1 MAKSWIS
8 HTDLST
14 CNVDTLSVL
23 GVGKPVTMDWLFPAF
38 LIIMPLNL
46 IKFNFPTRMW
56 TTASFSESTAD
67 VTVWFLIS
75 ISRLLFYGINKYATT
90 HISDWNFKASLSS
103 DISTFEM
110 DFIFWTNP
118 VFSFVCLDT
127 IIAKPTS
134 AIFELLSV
142 E

>member
-1 MAKSWIS
+1 M
-8 HTDLST
+8 
-14 CNVDTLSVL
+14 
-23 GVGKPVTMDWLFPAF
+23 FPALSSVIF
-38 LIIMPLNL
+38 VLSMLVLTFVIVIA
-46 IKFNFPTRMW
+46 W
-56 TTASFSESTAD
+56 
-67 VTVWFLIS
+67 
-75 ISRLLFYGINKYATT
+75 LLFYGINKYATT

>member
-1 MAKSWIS
+1 MPIEKAARVPYPPQSMYLI
-8 HTDLST
+8 LSIFT
-14 CNVDTLSVL
+14 
-23 GVGKPVTMDWLFPAF
+23 
-38 LIIMPLNL
+38 
-46 IKFNFPTRMW
+46 
-56 TTASFSESTAD
+56 
-67 VTVWFLIS
+67 
-75 ISRLLFYGINKYATT
+75 LLFYGINKYATT

>member
-1 MAKSWIS
+1 MCVFPFKSEE
-8 HTDLST
+8 
-14 CNVDTLSVL
+14 NVFSPKITLQS
-23 GVGKPVTMDWLFPAF
+23 
-38 LIIMPLNL
+38 LI
-46 IKFNFPTRMW
+46 
-56 TTASFSESTAD
+56 EE
-67 VTVWFLIS
+67 
-75 ISRLLFYGINKYATT
+75 LLFYGINKYATT

>member
-1 MAKSWIS
+1 MTHMIY
-8 HTDLST
+8 DLPPYT
-14 CNVDTLSVL
+14 CCS
-23 GVGKPVTMDWLFPAF
+23 FFA
-38 LIIMPLNL
+38 
-46 IKFNFPTRMW
+46 PTNN
-56 TTASFSESTAD
+56 
-67 VTVWFLIS
+67 S
-75 ISRLLFYGINKYATT
+75 ISFALLGIWTVIPVSLAGISYIPMLSQVLLFYGINKYATT
-90 HISDWNFKASLSS
+90 HISDWNFKVSLSS

>member
-1 MAKSWIS
+1 METLWIVIVCE
-8 HTDLST
+8 D
-14 CNVDTLSVL
+14 
-23 GVGKPVTMDWLFPAF
+23 
-38 LIIMPLNL
+38 
-46 IKFNFPTRMW
+46 
-56 TTASFSESTAD
+56 ESIFEILK
-67 VTVWFLIS
+67 V
-75 ISRLLFYGINKYATT
+75 LLFYGINKYATT

>member
-1 MAKSWIS
+1 MLPFGTVNSNPLYTNSPTFETFA
-8 HTDLST
+8 
-14 CNVDTLSVL
+14 
-23 GVGKPVTMDWLFPAF
+23 LFDM
-38 LIIMPLNL
+38 LIISM
-46 IKFNFPTRMW
+46 
-56 TTASFSESTAD
+56 
-67 VTVWFLIS
+67 V
-75 ISRLLFYGINKYATT
+75 LLFYGINKYATT

>member
-1 MAKSWIS
+1 MFPFGTVNSNPLYTSSPTFETFA
-8 HTDLST
+8 
-14 CNVDTLSVL
+14 
-23 GVGKPVTMDWLFPAF
+23 LFDM
-38 LIIMPLNL
+38 LIISMV
-46 IKFNFPTRMW
+46 F
-56 TTASFSESTAD
+56 
-67 VTVWFLIS
+67 
-75 ISRLLFYGINKYATT
+75 LLFYGINKYATT

>member
-1 MAKSWIS
+1 MHSK
-8 HTDLST
+8 
-14 CNVDTLSVL
+14 
-23 GVGKPVTMDWLFPAF
+23 
-38 LIIMPLNL
+38 
-46 IKFNFPTRMW
+46 
-56 TTASFSESTAD
+56 TASFSPSTGCSSSTRYAPGSALSAL
-67 VTVWFLIS
+67 VLNSVFGKNA
-75 ISRLLFYGINKYATT
+75 LLFYGINKYATT